1 MSHIEELLK
10 ELYETHH
17 LLRSHERETQE
28 ICSVLVETE
37 QRIISELKKLGV
49 EKVAAYNGT
58 YLVLQTVS
66 VR

>member
-10 ELYETHH
+10 ELYEAHH
-17 LLRSHERETQE
+17 LIRSHERESQE
-28 ICSVLVETE
+28 VCSALVETE
-37 QRIISELKKLGV
+37 QRIVSELKNLGV

-58 YLVLQTVS
+58 YLVLQTSS